1 MTTAKN
7 EVFIGLQHETCNL
20 MGDSIFGGGTKICL
34 GGGSLVRE
42 GEFPCGGIS
51 KFSASVGGLPP
62 PKPIR

>member
-7 EVFIGLQHETCNL
+7 ESFYWVTTRKLQFNGGFNL
-20 MGDSIFGGGTKICL
+20 WWGDKNL
-34 GGGSLVRE
+34 PWR

-62 PKPIR
+62 QTH